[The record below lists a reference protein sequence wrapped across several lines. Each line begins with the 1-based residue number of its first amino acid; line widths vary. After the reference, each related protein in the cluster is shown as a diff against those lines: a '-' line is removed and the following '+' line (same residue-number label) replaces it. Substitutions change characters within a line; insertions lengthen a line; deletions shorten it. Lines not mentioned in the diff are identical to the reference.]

1 MIRAIDRKKS
11 LEKRRF
17 WETHVRAWAKS
28 GLTQAAYCRQYDLKV
43 HRFIYWKKRVRR
55 HGPPVTFVPV
65 DTRKA
70 IQPKSS
76 SLSSIRMV
84 VDNRFE
90 ISVDEG
96 FSPETLEK
104 LIRTLG
110 RV

>member
-43 HRFIYWKKRVRR
+43 HRFVYWKKRVRR
-55 HGPPVTFVPV
+55 HAPPVTF
-65 DTRKA
+65 A
-70 IQPKSS
+70 SA
-76 SLSSIRMV
+76 
-84 VDNRFE
+84 
-90 ISVDEG
+90 DEG
-96 FSPETLEK
+96 FTPETLEK